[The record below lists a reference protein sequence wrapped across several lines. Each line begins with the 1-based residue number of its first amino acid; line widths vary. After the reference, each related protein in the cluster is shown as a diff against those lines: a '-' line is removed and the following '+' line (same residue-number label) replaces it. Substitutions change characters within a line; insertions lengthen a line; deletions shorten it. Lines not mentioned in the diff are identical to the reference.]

1 MGREPAQESKDRE
14 TGKLVLCAT
23 PIGNLEDITL
33 RALTM
38 LRIADVVYAEDT
50 RVTAKLLS
58 AHKIAKRLERLD
70 EETLSYQLSRILDRV
85 HLGQTVVYCSDAGM
99 PGVSDPGLRLVRAAQ
114 EAELKV
120 EVLPGA
126 SASSSAYVAS
136 GFTNPRYYFGA
147 FFPRKDCERHKVL
160 DSLRNLD
167 ATLVFYESPR
177 RLVESLAVIAEVFP
191 YREVAICREL
201 TKFYEEIFRAPAKQV
216 LDEFSRRAE
225 GGSIRGEIVLVIE
238 APTADELAEDQENLE
253 QVAENKAKQMI
264 DQGGMTHKEIIARLQ
279 TEYGIARNKAYQ
291 LVLSLSARKD

>member
-1 MGREPAQESKDRE
+1 MGRESAQEPKDQE

-38 LRIADVVYAEDT
+38 LRLADVVYAEDT

-58 AHKIAKRLERLD
+58 AFKITKRLERLD

-85 HLGQTVVYCSDAGM
+85 RLGQTVVYCSDAGM

-114 EAELKV
+114 DARLTV

-126 SASSSAYVAS
+126 SASSTAYVAS
-136 GFTNPRYYFGA
+136 GFTHPRYYFGA
-147 FFPRKDCERHKVL
+147 FFPRKNCERHKVL
-160 DSLRNLD
+160 DSLRDLD

-177 RLVESLAVIAEVFP
+177 RLVESLSVIAEVFP
-191 YREVAICREL
+191 HREVAICREL

-216 LDEFSRRAE
+216 LDEFSRRVERAQ
-225 GGSIRGEIVLVIE
+225 IRGEIVLVIE
-238 APTADELAEDQENLE
+238 APTTEELAEGQEDLE
-253 QVAENKAKQMI
+253 EAAEKRAKDMI
-264 DQGGMTHKEIIARLQ
+264 DQGAMTHKEIIACLQ
-279 TEYGIARNKAYQ
+279 TEYGLARNKAYK